1 MKLVV
6 GLDASS
12 EKLDACFMADDSKLL
27 VLKEA
32 TFENSQ
38 VDASQIKALILEF
51 SRDFEIEK
59 LVISMEATS
68 LYSFHL
74 SMFFKEDFELNQL
87 NQLNLTVSVEQPTK
101 LQKYCNIFEGH
112 KNDRID
118 AFYNGNYFRIQ
129 RQVNPIVK
137 EEKYLA
143 LQHLAR
149 TLVTS

>member
-1 MKLVV
+1 MNLVV

-38 VDASQIKALILEF
+38 VDASQIKVLILEF

-87 NQLNLTVSVEQPTK
+87 NLTVSVEQPTK

-118 AFYNGNYFRIQ
+118 AFYNANYFRIQ